1 MSRLGIAIII
11 IMALL
16 LPPLPAR
23 AELWR
28 CHQEDG
34 SDVFTDTVQDP
45 STCQKYETAPG
56 NVMPTPSTTTLPPES
71 APPRPTFMQQE
82 LDQMLAP
89 IALYPDALLSQILIA
104 ATYPLEVVEASRWSR
119 ANPNL
124 KGDQAVQAVAQNA
137 WDPSVKSLVAFP
149 QILLMMDDNL
159 NWTERLGD
167 AFLAQ
172 QAQVMDTVQNLRQKA
187 YAAGNLKSSDQ
198 VRVEQQ
204 GQTIVVAPAAPEV
217 VYVPYYDPMVIYG
230 PWWWPAYPPV
240 FWAPWPGFFVRPGFA
255 FSFGIGITVGPGFFF
270 GAFDWPHRHV
280 TVVNV
285 NNFFFNQTVTRNQTT
300 VNQVNVWQ
308 HDPVHRRGIPYRDA
322 SMRQQFRRM
331 SAAPETRQA
340 FRGHDPSSFEGR
352 GTFNRQEARVGP
364 GSRREERGSPPGRAN
379 IPDGSRS
386 DMQSAPNRPSAPSA
400 GSSPPN
406 RSTVPDGSRSDMRSA
421 PSGGSSPPSRSTV
434 PDRGS
439 SSMPSAPTRPS
450 APSAASPPH
459 FVPPPHVE
467 RQPQAFE
474 GVGRGADVRGF
485 SERGHA
491 SVSPPSSGGAHGG
504 GSHSSGSSQGS
515 NGKSRH

>member
-1 MSRLGIAIII
+1 MFRLGAVLI

-16 LPPLPAR
+16 LPPVPAR

-28 CHQEDG
+28 CQQEDG
-34 SDVFTDTVQDP
+34 VVVFTDKMQDP
-45 STCQKYETAPG
+45 NTCQKYETAPG
-56 NVMPTPSTTTLPPES
+56 NVMPTASTTTPPPEA
-71 APPRPTFMQQE
+71 APSRPTFMQQE

-104 ATYPLEVVEASRWSR
+104 ATYPLEVVEASRWSK

-204 GQTIVVAPAAPEV
+204 GQTIVVESPTPEV
-217 VYVPYYDPMVIYG
+217 VYVPYYDPFVIYG
-230 PWWWPAYPPV
+230 PWWWPAYPP
-240 FWAPWPGFFVRPGFA
+240 FYWAPWPGYFVGPGFGVGFA
-255 FSFGIGITVGPGFFF
+255 WGVGITVGAGFFF
-270 GAFDWPHRHV
+270 GAFDWNHRHV
-280 TVVNV
+280 TV
-285 NNFFFNQTVTRNQTT
+285 NNFFFNQTVTRNRTT

-308 HDPVHRRGIPYRDA
+308 HDPIHRRGIPYRDA
-322 SMRQQFRRM
+322 SLRQQFRRM

-340 FRGHDPSSFEGR
+340 FRGHDPSSFGGR
-352 GTFNRQEARVGP
+352 GMFNRQEARIAP
-364 GSRREERGSPPGRAN
+364 DSRREERGSPPGRAN
-379 IPDGSRS
+379 V
-386 DMQSAPNRPSAPSA
+386 PN
-400 GSSPPN
+400 
-406 RSTVPDGSRSDMRSA
+406 GSRSDMRSA
-421 PSGGSSPPSRSTV
+421 PS
-434 PDRGS
+434 
-439 SSMPSAPTRPS
+439 RPS

-459 FVPPPHVE
+459 FAPPPHVE
-467 RQPQAFE
+467 QRSHAFE
-474 GVGRGADVRGF
+474 GVGRGADVRSF
-485 SERGHA
+485 SARGHA
-491 SVSPPSSGGAHGG
+491 SFAPPASGGSHGG
-504 GSHSSGSSQGS
+504 GGG
-515 NGKSRH
+515 GGGRGGGGGGGRGGGGGGGGGGSRH

>member
-1 MSRLGIAIII
+1 
-11 IMALL
+11 
-16 LPPLPAR
+16 
-23 AELWR
+23 
-28 CHQEDG
+28 
-34 SDVFTDTVQDP
+34 
-45 STCQKYETAPG
+45 
-56 NVMPTPSTTTLPPES
+56 
-71 APPRPTFMQQE
+71 
-82 LDQMLAP
+82 MLAP

-204 GQTIVVAPAAPEV
+204 EQTIVVEPATPEV
-217 VYVPYYDPMVIYG
+217 VYVPYYDPMVVYG

-240 FWAPWPGFFVRPGFA
+240 YWAPWPGYFWRPGFVG
-255 FSFGIGITVGPGFFF
+255 FSWGPGITVGAGFFF
-270 GAFDWPHRHV
+270 GAFDWHHRHMN
-280 TVVNV
+280 VVNV
-285 NNFFFNQTVTRNQTT
+285 NNFYYHP
-300 VNQVNVWQ
+300 VNVNRGGVWE

-322 SMRQQFRRM
+322 VLRQQYRRM

-340 FRGHDPSSFEGR
+340 FRGHDPTAFEGR

-364 GSRREERGSPPGRAN
+364 GSRPEERGSPGSLGARPNMGGPPSRAN
-379 IPDGSRS
+379 VPDMNRS
-386 DMQSAPNRPSAPSA
+386 EMHSAPSA
-400 GSSPPN
+400 
-406 RSTVPDGSRSDMRSA
+406 V
-421 PSGGSSPPSRSTV
+421 
-434 PDRGS
+434 
-439 SSMPSAPTRPS
+439 
-450 APSAASPPH
+450 SPPH
-459 FVPPPHVE
+459 VQQRPH
-467 RQPQAFE
+467 AFE
-474 GVGRGADVRGF
+474 GVGHGGDVRQF

-491 SVSPPSSGGAHGG
+491 SFQGSAPRSSGGVHGGG
-504 GSHSSGSSQGS
+504 GSHGSGGSS
-515 NGKSRH
+515 RH